1 MIVRRAESAEDM
13 QAVAR
18 LMREF
23 VEWQYVR
30 HASDR
35 HIIDS
40 YFDPVGFAAELD
52 GLPGEFAPPEGELLV
67 AEDGEGR
74 LAGCVAFRPLGEGTC
89 EMKRMFVSADH
100 HGQGVGMLL
109 GRAIVQRARD
119 AGYRTM
125 FLDTGPKQIE
135 AQTLYRKLGFRDV
148 APYYD
153 VAPQLRHWLVFM
165 EQNLE

>member
-1 MIVRRAESAEDM
+1 MIVRRATSAADM
-13 QAVAR
+13 QAVAG
-18 LMREF
+18 LMRQF

-30 HASDR
+30 HAEDR

-52 GLPGEFAPPEGELLV
+52 GLPGEFASPKGELLV
-67 AEDGEGR
+67 AEDEGTIV
-74 LAGCVAFRPLGEGTC
+74 GCVALRPLSDDTC
-89 EMKRMFVSADH
+89 EMKRMFVSADC
-100 HGQGVGMLL
+100 HGKGVGMLL
-109 GRAIVQRARD
+109 GRAIVQAAKD
-119 AGYRTM
+119 IGYRTM

-135 AQTLYRKLGFRDV
+135 AQALYHKLGFRDV

-153 VAPQLRHWLVFM
+153 VSPQLGGWLVFM

>member
-1 MIVRRAESAEDM
+1 MIVRRATSAADI
-13 QAVAR
+13 QAVAG
-18 LMREF
+18 LMRQF

-30 HASDR
+30 HAEDR

-40 YFDPVGFAAELD
+40 YFDPVAFAAELD

-67 AEDGEGR
+67 AEDDEDR
-74 LAGCVAFRPLGEGTC
+74 IAGCVAFRLLGEGIC

-109 GRAIVQRARD
+109 GRAIVQRAKD

-125 FLDTGPKQIE
+125 FLDTGPKQVE
-135 AQTLYRKLGFRDV
+135 AQALYHKLGFRDV

-153 VAPQLRHWLVFM
+153 VAPQLRNWLVFM